1 MRTDIMAL
9 YSRAGSHFVLKE
21 GQNGKKTKER
31 AKSLVGLDREGNQ
44 ESSG

>member
-1 MRTDIMAL
+1 MMRIDLCPFTREPAHI
-9 YSRAGSHFVLKE
+9 SFKGRSKRE
-21 GQNGKKTKER
+21 KTKER